1 MSDESFIF
9 RNSSFTLNQKT
20 LINPI
25 DLGTRIKS
33 GYINDKITIIK
44 KNTIEI
50 NDSTNDF
57 IIKNQTTNY
66 IDIDTSS
73 NIVNI
78 NVPLKLTTLIS
89 NDNMFIK
96 DLDGNNFFGYNNL
109 NFLNDTFTFS
119 DNSNNLY
126 FQLNKENQSIDISTN
141 ICIVN
146 KELSII
152 DTNNEKYMGFDT
164 SNHLINMY
172 KPINLD
178 KITFSEQELLIQDGS
193 NNNYLG
199 FNSLTK
205 VTNFYQ
211 EANDAYASPIIKYNI
226 ISENAKNFEK
236 KYVAK
241 TSIITGSGIVQYYFK
256 NVIDDK
262 DEQITFR
269 GKIIS
274 RDLSNNSASFI
285 FDGFTKFVDSTNTN
299 YLEFELKTL
308 FTSNNQWKVNTF
320 FIYSTDLVIEVQSN
334 QNTMTTWV
342 VSIESVSV

>member
-1 MSDESFIF
+1 MSNDIFISK
-9 RNSSFTLNQKT
+9 NSSFTLNQKT

-33 GYINDKITIIK
+33 GYINDKVTIIK

-66 IDIDTSS
+66 IDIDTSN

-78 NVPLKLTTLIS
+78 NVPLKLTGIIS
-89 NDNMFIK
+89 NDNIIIK
-96 DLDGNNFFGYNNL
+96 ESNGNNFFSYNNL
-109 NFLNDTFTFS
+109 NFSNDTFTFS
-119 DNSNNLY
+119 DDSNNLY
-126 FQLNKENQSIDISTN
+126 FQFNKPNQSIDISAN
-141 ICIVN
+141 ICILN
-146 KELSII
+146 KELNFI
-152 DTNNEKYMGFDT
+152 DTNNEKYLGFDT
-164 SNHLINMY
+164 SNQLINLY
-172 KPINLD
+172 KPLNLD
-178 KITFSEQELLIQDGS
+178 KISFSEQELLIQDLS
-193 NNNYLG
+193 NNKYLG

-205 VTNFYQ
+205 ITNFYQ
-211 EANDAYASPIIKYNI
+211 ETNDVYASPIIKYNI
-226 ISENAKNFEK
+226 ISENAQNFEK

-241 TSIITGSGIVQYYFK
+241 TSILNGSGVIQYYFK
-256 NVIDDK
+256 NVIDNK
-262 DEQITFR
+262 NEQITFR

-285 FDGFTKFVDSTNTN
+285 FDGFTKYINPTDTN
-299 YLEFELKTL
+299 YLEFEIKTL
-308 FTSNNQWKVNTF
+308 YTSDNEWKVNTF

-334 QNTMTTWV
+334 QNTTTNWV

>member
-1 MSDESFIF
+1 MADESLIY

-66 IDIDTSS
+66 IEIDTSD

-78 NVPLKLTTLIS
+78 NVPLIITTLIS
-89 NDNMFIK
+89 NDNTLIT
-96 DLDGNNFFGYNNL
+96 DLNGNIFFGYNNL
-109 NFLNDTFTFS
+109 NFLNDTFKFT

-126 FQLNKENQSIDISTN
+126 FQLNKSNESIDISAN
-141 ICIVN
+141 ICIV
-146 KELSII
+146 KEELNII

-164 SNHLINMY
+164 SNQLINIY

-178 KITFSEQELLIQDGS
+178 KITFSEQEFLIQDSS

-211 EANDAYASPIIKYNI
+211 EANDVYASPIIKYNI

-241 TSIITGSGIVQYYFK
+241 TSILNGTGVMQYYFR
-256 NVIDDK
+256 NIIDSK

-285 FDGFTKFVDSTNTN
+285 FDGFTKYIDSTNTN
-299 YLEFELKTL
+299 HLEFELKTL
-308 FTSNNQWKVNTF
+308 FTYHNQWKVNTF

-334 QNTMTTWV
+334 QSTTTNWV

>member
-33 GYINDKITIIK
+33 GYINDKITVIK

-66 IDIDTSS
+66 INIDTSN

-78 NVPLKLTTLIS
+78 NVPLKITTLIS
-89 NDNMFIK
+89 NDNTLIT
-96 DLDGNNFFGYNNL
+96 DLNGNNFLGYNNL

-126 FQLNKENQSIDISTN
+126 FQLNKANQSIDISTN

-152 DTNNEKYMGFDT
+152 DTNNEKYIGFDT
-164 SNHLINMY
+164 SNHLINIY

-334 QNTMTTWV
+334 QNTTTTWV